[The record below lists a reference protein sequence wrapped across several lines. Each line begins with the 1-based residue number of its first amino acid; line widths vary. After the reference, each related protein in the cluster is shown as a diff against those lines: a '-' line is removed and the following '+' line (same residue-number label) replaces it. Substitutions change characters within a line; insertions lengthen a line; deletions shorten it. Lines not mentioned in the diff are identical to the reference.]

1 MEYTKTLCGLGYNI
15 INARTNA
22 VICFVGPDPNRIFI
36 CDMARNENIEKRA
49 DMIVKALNLFTYL
62 TVTIK
67 ENVSQELP

>member
-1 MEYTKTLCGLGYNI
+1 MEYIKITYGAGYNI
-15 INARTNA
+15 INTRTNA

-36 CDMARNENIEKRA
+36 CDMARNEDIERRA
-49 DMIVKALNLFTYL
+49 NMIVKALNLFTYL